1 MLMHSNALCTS
12 GFSINKR
19 SLQNKLL
26 NYPNVIS

>member
-1 MLMHSNALCTS
+1 LYTS

-19 SLQNKLL
+19 NLQNKLL